1 LRLRLKMSGSQYG
14 KGKDD
19 FKGLLKKHGLFWK
32 GTMMKPW
39 WGSDKERVM
48 AEFER
53 DTERDVTISAT
64 LTWVGDGDGETQ
76 FIAELRSWADGL
88 GLKLEPLADDTEEGN
103 EDIFFWDLV
112 HRPQEKEL
120 QARGCPDR
128 WIELE
133 VEQWK
138 RDRSKRM
145 RCGPQ

>member
-1 LRLRLKMSGSQYG
+1 MSGSQYG

-64 LTWVGDGDGETQ
+64 LTWVGDGDKETP
-76 FIAELRSWADGL
+76 FITDLRVLVENL
-88 GLKLEPLADDTEEGN
+88 GLKIEMLADDLGEDD
-103 EDIFFWDLV
+103 EDIYFWDLV

-128 WIELE
+128 WIQLE
-133 VEQWK
+133 VERWK
-138 RDRSKRM
+138 KDRSKRM
-145 RCGPQ
+145 RCGLQ